1 MNYVILFPLICTV
14 LEPIIDD
21 WLSNYGNPSNSSEL
35 CALQSCCYSLF
46 YHVFVPSFRS
56 SFHIHFISF
65 LLFTFCSCIFFYNLV
80 YVHCFCLCAFHTCFQ
95 VLIIWYLLN
104 EERGHFWKG
113 KKGGPWFLVN
123 HILSF
128 DPDGEC
134 QALKC
139 GSICHIF
146 QGVLSS

>member
-1 MNYVILFPLICTV
+1 MIGWAIMVTHPIPVNFALYNPAVILFSIMSLIQ
-14 LEPIIDD
+14 
-21 WLSNYGNPSNSSEL
+21 
-35 CALQSCCYSLF
+35 A
-46 YHVFVPSFRS
+46 FVP
-56 SFHIHFISF
+56 
-65 LLFTFCSCIFFYNLV
+65 LFTFISYLSYYLHFVHAFFFYNLV